1 MINTICF
8 DLDSTLVDSE
18 LVILKAFDYVFI
30 KYLPNDR
37 LDLYEYRKFMGPTL
51 YQTFSNYLSDIN
63 IINQMI
69 QDFVDYYKTIEL
81 DIIKLYP
88 GVKDTLIYLYNNKY
102 NICLITNKF
111 MSSANPS
118 ITYLD
123 IKQYFNGFIP
133 LDRQDNKPKP
143 DPYAFKVAMDDYGV
157 KEENILMVGDNE
169 VDMMCAKNAGIK
181 CALVTY
187 NEWFEETKAKTNP
200 DYVIN
205 NLTELIDILKKEN
218 GGL

>member
-18 LVILKAFDYVFI
+18 LVILKAFDYVFL

-51 YQTFSNYLSDIN
+51 LQTFSTYLSDIKT
-63 IINQMI
+63 INQMI

-88 GVKDTLIYLYNNKY
+88 GVEDALIYLYKNKY

-111 MSSANPS
+111 MSSAMPS
-118 ITYLD
+118 ITYLK
-123 IKQYFNGFIP
+123 IKDYFNDFVP
-133 LDRQDNKPKP
+133 LDRQDDKPKP
-143 DPYAFKVAMDDYGV
+143 DPYAFKVVMNDYKV
-157 KEENILMVGDNE
+157 KVENILMVGDNE
-169 VDMMCAKNAGIK
+169 VDMMCAKNAKVK

-187 NEWFEETKAKTNP
+187 NEWFEATKEKTNP
-200 DYVIN
+200 DYTISN
-205 NLTELIDILKKEN
+205 MLELIDILKKEN
-218 GGL
+218 GE

>member
-18 LVILKAFDYVFI
+18 LVILKAFDYVFL

-51 YQTFSNYLSDIN
+51 LQTFSTYLSDIN

-88 GVKDTLIYLYNNKY
+88 GVEDALIYLYKNKY

-111 MSSANPS
+111 MSSAMPS
-118 ITYLD
+118 ITYLK
-123 IKQYFNGFIP
+123 IKDYFNNFVP
-133 LDRQDNKPKP
+133 LDRQDDKPKP
-143 DPYAFKVAMDDYGV
+143 DPYAFKVVMDDYKV

-169 VDMMCAKNAGIK
+169 VDMLCAKNANVK

-187 NEWFEETKAKTNP
+187 NEWFETTKEKTNP
-200 DYVIN
+200 DYTISN
-205 NLTELIDILKKEN
+205 MLELIDILKKEN
-218 GGL
+218 GE

>member
-18 LVILKAFDYVFI
+18 LVILKAFDYVFL

-51 YQTFSNYLSDIN
+51 LQTFSTYLSDIN

-88 GVKDTLIYLYNNKY
+88 GVEDALIYLYKNKY

-111 MSSANPS
+111 MSSAMPS
-118 ITYLD
+118 ITYLK
-123 IKQYFNGFIP
+123 IKDYFNNFVP
-133 LDRQDNKPKP
+133 LDRQDDKPKP
-143 DPYAFKVAMDDYGV
+143 DPYAFKVVMDDYKV

-169 VDMMCAKNAGIK
+169 VDMMCAKNANIK

-187 NEWFEETKAKTNP
+187 NEWFETTKEKTNP
-200 DYVIN
+200 DYTISN
-205 NLTELIDILKKEN
+205 MLELIDILKKEN
-218 GGL
+218 GE

>member
-18 LVILKAFDYVFI
+18 LVILKAFDFVFV

-51 YQTFSNYLSDIN
+51 FQTFSKYIKDVN

-118 ITYLD
+118 ITYLG
-123 IKQYFNGFIP
+123 IKQYFNDFIP
-133 LDRQDNKPKP
+133 LDRQDNRPKP
-143 DPYAFKVAMDDYGV
+143 DPYAFKVVMDDYGV

-169 VDMMCAKNAGIK
+169 VDMMCAKNAKVK

-187 NEWFEETKAKTNP
+187 NEWFIETRKKTNP
-200 DYVIN
+200 DYVID